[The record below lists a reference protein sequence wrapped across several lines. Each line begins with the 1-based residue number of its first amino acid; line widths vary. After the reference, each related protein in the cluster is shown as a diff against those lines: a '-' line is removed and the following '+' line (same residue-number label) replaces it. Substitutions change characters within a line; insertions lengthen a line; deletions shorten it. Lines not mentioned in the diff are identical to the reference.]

1 MKNKGVRREA
11 HSPSTPRADE
21 RDAREDVRGDARVT
35 SNVVAREDARAASSV
50 GAESSSVASL
60 WDGRVVAFVLGVKAL
75 VIFFAAQ
82 GYTVWKDE
90 RLGSFYEWLSV
101 WNRWD
106 APHYLDIA
114 RTGYVREGVESR
126 WIVFYPLY
134 PWLVRA
140 ASFLLRDELAAA
152 FFVSAL
158 ASVAAGLLLYRL
170 ALLDEDERVAR
181 ASVLF
186 MFVFPTSY
194 FLHIGYTESL
204 FLALALATMLA
215 ARARRW
221 PLAGVL
227 GALACMTRV
236 NGLAL
241 HPALA
246 FEAWEEYRAGG
257 RRLRARWLWALLPA
271 SGFGVYLLINWTA
284 GGHPLAFLQTQDK
297 YWYRT
302 FAWPWDAIA
311 AAWRMSLGA
320 KPSDALVVGWQE
332 FFFVLLGLGLTAW
345 AWARMRASYAAWMT
359 FNWLLWTCTKFVLSV
374 PRYTLVLFPMYII
387 FARASARRPEAG
399 ALIAIWSLL
408 FLSLFIARF
417 SQGYWA
423 F

>member
-1 MKNKGVRREA
+1 MGKKYRV
-11 HSPSTPRADE
+11 S
-21 RDAREDVRGDARVT
+21 RVT
-35 SNVVAREDARAASSV
+35 SSRPRAERVDARAESDLDVRAESGVEARAASRDTWRDSL
-50 GAESSSVASL
+50 ASL
-60 WDGRVVAFVLGVKAL
+60 WDGRTAAFVLGVKAL
-75 VIFFAAQ
+75 VLLFAAQ
-82 GYTVWKDE
+82 AYAVAKNE
-90 RLGSFYEWLSV
+90 RLGSFYEWLSI

-114 RTGYVREGVESR
+114 RMGYVKDGVESR

-140 ASFLLRDELAAA
+140 ASFVVRDELAAA
-152 FFVSAL
+152 FLVSTL

-170 ALLDEDERVAR
+170 ARLDDDEWVAR

-204 FLALALATMLA
+204 FLALALATLLA

-227 GALACMTRV
+227 GALACMTRA

-241 HPALA
+241 IPALA

-257 RRLRARWLWALLPA
+257 RELRTRWLWVALPSA
-271 SGFGVYLLINWTA
+271 GFGVYLLINF
-284 GGHPLAFLQTQDK
+284 GVEGHPFAFLKTQDE
-297 YWYRT
+297 YWYRA
-302 FAWPWDAIA
+302 FAFPWDGILGS
-311 AAWRMSLGA
+311 WRMFRGGP
-320 KPSDALVVGWQE
+320 PSDSLMVGWQE
-332 FFFVLLGLGLTAW
+332 FFFVMLGLGLTVW
-345 AWARMRASYAAWMT
+345 AWLRMRASYAAWMT
-359 FNWLLWTCTKFVLSV
+359 CNWLLWTCTKFVLSV
-374 PRYTLVLFPMYII
+374 PRYTLILFPAYII
-387 FARASARRPEAG
+387 FARALARRPAAG
-399 ALIAIWSLL
+399 ALIAVWSLL
-408 FLSLFIARF
+408 YLALFLVRF